1 MGTGQPGVC
10 GLCVVLGLGIGSL
23 AADEYSCV
31 QSWRGG
37 VSSAGGG
44 RAGALSTAELLT
56 QLPEQSCQPGDTV
69 IVTLSL
75 YDETRAAAHRAQ
87 AVLLCPSA

>member
-1 MGTGQPGVC
+1 MC
-10 GLCVVLGLGIGSL
+10 GAGARYRKSGCCRVQLCSVV
-23 AADEYSCV
+23 A
-31 QSWRGG
+31 GG